1 MAQATTPVDWTT
13 ESDYWR
19 KSYRTRP
26 YVEADR
32 DYDYYEPAYRYGFE
46 SETQYRGRSWD
57 DVRRI
62 WNADGTIQAS
72 WKIGLAG
79 NQGCRARS
87 VGSRNSERKALTK
100 LPAASI
106 KTKRHSRGGG
116 HLAPTFFVEQFG
128 FLALNLKQ
136 RSFSTRIFS

>member
-1 MAQATTPVDWTT
+1 MAQATTPADWTT

-57 DVRRI
+57 DVQ
-62 WNADGTIQAS
+62 AD
-72 WKIGLAG
+72 L
-79 NQGCRARS
+79 
-87 VGSRNSERKALTK
+87 ERGWDST
-100 LPAASI
+100 S
-106 KTKRHSRGGG
+106 
-116 HLAPTFFVEQFG
+116 FVENWHG
-128 FLALNLKQ
+128 WKSRMPCAIRGIARQ
-136 RSFSTRIFS
+136 RT